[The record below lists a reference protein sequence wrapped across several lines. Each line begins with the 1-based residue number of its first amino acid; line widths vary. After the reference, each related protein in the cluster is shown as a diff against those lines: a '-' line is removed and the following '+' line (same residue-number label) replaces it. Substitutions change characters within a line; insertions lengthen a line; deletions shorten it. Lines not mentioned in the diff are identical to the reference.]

1 MCYNGSYCT
10 GFLVDQQTVV
20 SARHILPFEDQKI
33 GIEVMVRFYPY
44 HEEKIGHVSRVG
56 QENLDV
62 IVITIIDKL
71 LIKRQT
77 S

>member
-1 MCYNGSYCT
+1 
-10 GFLVDQQTVV
+10 
-20 SARHILPFEDQKI
+20 
-33 GIEVMVRFYPY
+33 MVRFYPY